1 MKLIAVSIV
10 KNEADIIEAFV
21 RHTHA
26 LVDHHL
32 VFDHAST
39 DGTRQILAE
48 LVREGLPLSLFTD
61 DHLGKLQQQRS
72 NHLARLACS
81 DHQAEWV
88 LPLDA
93 DEILVT
99 PDRAALERELA
110 GCPAG
115 RPLRLT
121 LLNYYPTTA
130 DDAAE
135 VNPVRRLRHAARTP
149 LRTPKVF
156 VSRDLA
162 TDRAVSAG
170 MGSHALYR
178 SGQALPDHPA
188 SAECR
193 LAHFSLRSPVQ
204 LILRVVTAELQK
216 LGRGQ
221 AHAGLDIHY
230 RLGFQL
236 LAEDPDRFL
245 AMVFQSPEHLQ
256 LLPVPYRGGPLRY
269 GGKSAEPA
277 RLARA
282 LLPFLERLARSHGE
296 LLDRVCAGSEAADSA
311 SQIRPLDIATIPTM
325 APASPPF
332 QGFSPLAGW
341 EPEEGPFPE
350 AFLPRFHWGTA
361 PESRFL
367 LPPGPPRNVTIEIEA
382 LSYAEDQVMTVRL
395 NETVVRQVPFPR
407 VNQKESIR
415 LPLALDAGENQLV
428 IRYQTSLATPEDPRR
443 LAVIFLTL
451 RVLPS

>member
-1 MKLIAVSIV
+1 MKLVAVSIV

-21 RHTHA
+21 RHTRA

-48 LVREGLPLSLFTD
+48 LAREGLPLSLFTD
-61 DHLGKLQQQRS
+61 DSLGNLQQQRS
-72 NHLARLACS
+72 NSLTRLACA
-81 DHQAEWV
+81 DHRADWV

-115 RPLRLT
+115 RPLRLP
-121 LLNYYPTTA
+121 LLNYYPTSI
-130 DDAAE
+130 DEAAE
-135 VNPVRRLRHAARTP
+135 GNPVRRLRHRARAP

-156 VSRDLA
+156 IPRDLA
-162 TDRAVSAG
+162 GDPAVSAG
-170 MGSHALYR
+170 KGSHALYR
-178 SGQALPDHPA
+178 SGQPLPDHPA
-188 SAECR
+188 AAEFW

-204 LILRVVTAELQK
+204 QILRVVTAELQK
-216 LGRGQ
+216 LSRGR
-221 AHAGLDIHY
+221 AHAGLDVHY

-236 LAEDPDRFL
+236 LAEDTDRFF
-245 AMVFQSPEHLQ
+245 ATVYQPPDDLQ
-256 LLPVPYRGGPLRY
+256 LLPVPYLGGPLRY
-269 GGKSAEPA
+269 VGKSAEPA

-282 LLPFLERLARSHGE
+282 LLPFLEQLARSHGD
-296 LLDRVCAGSEAADSA
+296 LSDLVSPKSDATDSA
-311 SQIRPLDIATIPTM
+311 GQIRQLDVAAISAL
-325 APASPPF
+325 ALGSPPF
-332 QGFSPLAGW
+332 HGLTPLSGW

-367 LPPGPPRNVTIEIEA
+367 LPSGQQRNVMLEIEA
-382 LSYAEDQVMTVRL
+382 LSYAEGQVMTVRL
-395 NETVVRQVPFPR
+395 NETVVAQVPFPR
-407 VNQKESIR
+407 VNQKESVR
-415 LPLALDAGENQLV
+415 VPLALEAGENQLAL
-428 IRYQTSLATPEDPRR
+428 RYQTSLETPADPRR

-451 RVLPS
+451 RVIPQ